1 MAPVKKRTLDGWRKD
16 SVKEDSPAYR
26 RMIYKLEQD
35 VADGQY
41 SMSSFA
47 DNMAEWA
54 DPKSAEGRMRQ
65 FNDQYT
71 EYMMQLMLDSLSNG
85 VAQDDLTS
93 TISMAVGMCMV
104 SKDMRARFKS
114 MAKTAM
120 FPAMEKRVMN
130 RAAFMDAIDPFAGK
144 DGRLSHQEKAEARLQ
159 KKWEKYQAAMNGGRV
174 PLTPESC
181 GTKYIGFCRQAY
193 TQMRVDT
200 PEMADTRRN
209 LSEAR
214 RLKQEDRAKRLEEK
228 LKTLENDRN
237 QRVMR
242 SFNRATGTLKTLAAA
257 DGISDE
263 EFNQGVMSVYGKLV
277 KERPEMERMFNQTAY
292 GDIGKDYRYAK
303 EKGKVVRYWS
313 GDFVTKD
320 GEVFR
325 DLLTPRPPMSSK
337 QATSKVRDIY
347 TDAYENCH
355 DLDEIAYMQQT
366 QSFSSMSPYLESIL
380 ADDLQ
385 ADAWAAGYG
394 SPQDY
399 VNSVIN
405 AGHDAAC
412 KRWVKEHQGSVEVA
426 YESQRKAATGDP
438 RAREEQRKQ
447 WEAEKAAR
455 DARREAR
462 EAERHAWA
470 KEEHEAK
477 MTQTQ
482 LRNEFYRNMTKIV
495 RNPKFATYFADYAA
509 KHGGSVDFDKIAE
522 DTEFGDM

>member
-1 MAPVKKRTLDGWRKD
+1 MPQVKRRTLDGWRKD

-71 EYMMQLMLDSLSNG
+71 EYMTQLMLDSLSNG

-93 TISMAVGMCMV
+93 TISMAVGMCIV
-104 SKDMRARFKS
+104 SKDMRTRFKS
-114 MAKTAM
+114 LAKTAM

-130 RAAFMDAIDPFAGK
+130 RAAFMDALDPFAGK
-144 DGRLSHQEKAEARLQ
+144 NGRLSHQEKAEAKLQ
-159 KKWEKYQAAMNGGRV
+159 KKWEKYQASLNGGRV
-174 PLTPESC
+174 PFTPESC

-200 PEMADTRRN
+200 PEMAETRRN
-209 LSEAR
+209 LAEAKR
-214 RLKQEDRAKRLEEK
+214 MKQDERAERLEEK
-228 LKTLENDRN
+228 LKGLEHDRN

-242 SFNRATGTLKTLAAA
+242 SFNRATSTLKTLAAA

-303 EKGKVVRYWS
+303 EKGRVVRYWF
-313 GDFVTKD
+313 GDFITKD

-325 DLLTPRPPMSSK
+325 DLLTPRPPMSSA
-337 QATSKVRDIY
+337 QATAKVRDIY
-347 TDAYENCH
+347 TDVYENCH
-355 DLDEIAYMQQT
+355 DLDEIAYMQKT
-366 QSFSSMSPYLESIL
+366 HSFSSMSPYLESIL
-380 ADDLQ
+380 DDDLQ
-385 ADAWAAGYG
+385 ADAMASGYQSSRG
-394 SPQDY
+394 Y
-399 VNSVIN
+399 VNSVIEN
-405 AGHDAAC
+405 GHEAAC
-412 KRWVKEHQGSVEVA
+412 KRWVKEHQGPVAAA
-426 YESQRKAATGDP
+426 YEAQRKAAAGDP
-438 RAREEQRKQ
+438 SAKEAQRKQ

-462 EAERHAWA
+462 EAEKHEWA
-470 KEEHEAK
+470 KQEHEAK
-477 MTQTQ
+477 MTQNQ

-495 RNPKFATYFADYAA
+495 KNPKFATYFADYAA
-509 KHGGSVDFDKIAE
+509 KHGGSMDFDKIAE